1 MAKRNKKYN
10 PINKA
15 REKVVGLIVSWKD
28 ESPLMDTIG
37 FMPGKITHKNPVHA
51 LRIDSMFSQL
61 KDWIVNEQEFF
72 WKVTMN
78 LVFDYANG
86 SRQYEERELVAMIRL
101 SDLEQAT
108 EEQFHSAM
116 RHGGKE
122 QYSHTEFVV
131 ECLGKNYRK
140 RDTEEV
146 EQ

>member
-10 PINKA
+10 PIDKA

-28 ESPLMDTIG
+28 ESPLMDASG
-37 FMPGKITHKNPVHA
+37 FMPGKIKHKNPVHA
-51 LRIDSMFSQL
+51 LHIASVYAQL
-61 KDWIVNEQEFF
+61 KNWIVHEQEFF

-78 LVFDYANG
+78 LVFDYPNG

-101 SDLEQAT
+101 GDLEQAT
-108 EEQFHSAM
+108 ESQFHDAM

-131 ECLGKNYRK
+131 ECLGKNYQK
-140 RDTEEV
+140 RNDEGV
-146 EQ
+146 DQ